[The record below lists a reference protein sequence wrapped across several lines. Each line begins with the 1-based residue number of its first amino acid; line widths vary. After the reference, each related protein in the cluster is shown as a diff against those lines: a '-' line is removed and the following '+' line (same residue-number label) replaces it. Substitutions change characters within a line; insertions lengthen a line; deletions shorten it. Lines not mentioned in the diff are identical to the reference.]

1 MEPPILYGWI
11 PNISLI
17 SPTYVGPPN
26 LSIPGNV
33 VLCICSSLIG
43 FSIKDLQE
51 TQNGNYRLRPFNQHA
66 HEGRASRGVGGWVFS
81 MKSR

>member
-43 FSIKDLQE
+43 FSIKDHQE
-51 TQNGNYRLRPFNQHA
+51 TRMPNADQSSLQHA
-66 HEGRASRGVGGWVFS
+66 RVMREGLWVGGCFHQG
-81 MKSR
+81 